1 MADGTADVVF
11 GLGVSADELAAH
23 VAPDDH
29 IFSDTLTL
37 EAAWRLRGGHCRY
50 LYRDCT
56 PVFERAAA
64 AALAWLEQLPSQLRA
79 SGAEFAEVQSEGQL
93 PLWTLGQD
101 AIFEIKGGLFEGI
114 LHAFLVRDIL
124 VRHAGAPVRIVAAVG
139 HPLAQGIAAWTA
151 GELRLLPVSSAA
163 TASAPAARPPA
174 LWLRLWNA
182 TDTLVVSP
190 LLVRLG
196 RLFSPRNRSALAI
209 VNSLG
214 DMTRRFTDTR
224 GEYRLGD
231 GYFEGIEPD
240 LSEAHPGL
248 LKIGI
253 NPPRLAPGALRNQW
267 LTWRALLSGEYRP
280 WYFYATAR
288 DFWRHG
294 VDLRHYAALLSRSDA
309 DDRFRRLFR
318 VDGLDFYAL
327 VRDRMQSLLPAVLAS
342 MRLHHCIAQ
351 RLVARE
357 GLRLVVSAEAFSNI
371 GRCMAAA
378 LHRAGGQLFGVQAG
392 IMTPQR
398 VTNLGFYVPALA
410 GHDEFIPD
418 RFFAWGVRYA
428 TLLAGYGVP
437 AHRLDVMGFNRAKPR
452 LPASVGEARTILYVT
467 GGNALVCPYLM
478 TLDEERLTLEALA
491 THLPPRAELVVRT
504 HPRHRLEDFHWL
516 PARHARVRLCA
527 GADLP
532 LETSLREAD
541 CVVGKASTVLLEAAS
556 AGKRVLLVN
565 LAGTPEFTGFVDG
578 AGGLPCVTDAT
589 KLGLALEQLLAQ
601 APRVDEFVQAWCSG
615 FASEAAQR
623 FLQEVAQATRG
634 RS

>member
-1 MADGTADVVF
+1 MADDTAGVVF

-23 VAPDDH
+23 AAPRDH
-29 IFSDTLTL
+29 VFSDTLTL
-37 EAAWRLRGGHCRY
+37 EAAWQSRGGLCRY
-50 LYRDCT
+50 LYRDCG
-56 PVFERAAA
+56 PVFEQAAA
-64 AALAWLEQLPSQLRA
+64 AALEWLEQLPSQLRA
-79 SGAEFAEVQSEGQL
+79 SGAEFAEIQAEGQL

-101 AIFEIKGGLFEGI
+101 AIFEIKDGLFEGI

-124 VRHAGAPVRIVAAVG
+124 ARHASAPVRIVAAVG
-139 HPLAQGIAAWTA
+139 HPLARGIAAWTE
-151 GELRLLPVSSAA
+151 GELRLLPPSPSAIVP
-163 TASAPAARPPA
+163 APAARPPA
-174 LWLRLWNA
+174 LWRRLWNA
-182 TDTLVVSP
+182 ADTLLMSP

-196 RLFSPRNRSALAI
+196 QLLSPRNRSALAI

-214 DMTRRFTDTR
+214 DMTRRFTDAR
-224 GEYRLGD
+224 SAQRLGD
-231 GYFEGIEPD
+231 GYFEGIEPA

-267 LTWRALLSGEYRP
+267 LTWRTLLSGEYRP
-280 WYFYATAR
+280 WYFYAAPR

-294 VDLRHYAALLSRSDA
+294 ADLRHYAALLARSDA
-309 DDRFRRLFR
+309 DERFRHLFR

-327 VRDRMQSLLPAVLAS
+327 ARDRMQSLLPAVLAS
-342 MRLHHCIAQ
+342 MRLHYGIAQ

-357 GLRLVVSAEAFSNI
+357 GLKLVVSAEAFSNI

-378 LHRAGGQLFGVQAG
+378 LHRVGGQLFGVQAG
-392 IMTPQR
+392 IVTPQR

-410 GHDEFIPD
+410 EQDEFVPD
-418 RFFAWGVRYA
+418 RFFVWGPRYA
-428 TLLAGYGVP
+428 ALLAGYGVP
-437 AHRLDVMGFNRAKPR
+437 SQRLSVMGFNRAKPR
-452 LPASVGEARTILYVT
+452 LPAAVGAARTILYVT

-491 THLPPRAELVVRT
+491 THLPPGAELVVRT
-504 HPRHRLEDFHWL
+504 HPRHRLEDFRWL
-516 PARHARVRLCA
+516 QARHARVRLCA

-532 LETSLREAD
+532 LEASLREAD

-565 LAGTPEFTGFVDG
+565 LAGTPEFTGFVAG

-589 KLGLALEQLLAQ
+589 KLGAALEQLLAQ
-601 APRVDEFVQAWCSG
+601 APQVDEFAQAWCCGS
-615 FASEAAQR
+615 ADEAAQR
-623 FLQEVAQATRG
+623 FLREVAQATRG
-634 RS
+634 RP